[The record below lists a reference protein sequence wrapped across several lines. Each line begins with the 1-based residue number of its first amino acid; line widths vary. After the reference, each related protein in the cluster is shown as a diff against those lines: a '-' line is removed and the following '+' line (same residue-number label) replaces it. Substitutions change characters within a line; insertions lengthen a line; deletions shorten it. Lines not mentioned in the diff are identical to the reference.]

1 MDELET
7 RLREREMRL
16 REQELELRF
25 AEYKRNK
32 FSSPFVIATIA
43 AIGAVVVQAWVAYYN
58 GKEQRALED
67 RRHIEALKLQ
77 DLRSQ
82 HDRLLEII
90 RTGSV
95 DKAAENLD
103 FAITVGII
111 NERGMQ
117 DQVRNYLVNRKP
129 GIGPALPPSN
139 GSDGV
144 DWSTAS
150 THWNSGGVFR
160 IEEKCGKK
168 DCK

>member
-1 MDELET
+1 MALAQQAHQ
-7 RLREREMRL
+7 L
-16 REQELELRF
+16 
-25 AEYKRNK
+25 
-32 FSSPFVIATIA
+32 
-43 AIGAVVVQAWVAYYN
+43 GAQRVTWH
-58 GKEQRALED
+58 GKEQRGLEN

-117 DQVRNYLVNRKP
+117 DQVKNYLSNRKP
-129 GIGPALPPSN
+129 GIGAALPASN
-139 GSDGV
+139 RSDGL
-144 DWSTAS
+144 DWSTYTS
-150 THWNSGGVFR
+150 DWNSGGVFK
-160 IEEKCGKK
+160 IEEKCGRK
-168 DCK
+168 DSR